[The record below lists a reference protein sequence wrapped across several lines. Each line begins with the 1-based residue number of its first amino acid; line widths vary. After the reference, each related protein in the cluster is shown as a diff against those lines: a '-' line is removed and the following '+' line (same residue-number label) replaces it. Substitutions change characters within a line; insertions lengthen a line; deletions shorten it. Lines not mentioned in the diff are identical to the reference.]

1 MHRSFPSS
9 VVFCNLIARRV
20 SPVETVFHTVSPS
33 VNLSPRFPFCW
44 LIAFVIVLCCFSSCR
59 TQVVE
64 RSHSRDVSVAVAS
77 SDSLSSRV
85 SDSRRLSDVRRYYT
99 EYVYDSVSVI
109 PAPASQLQNCTQPST
124 LNPQLLSTLNPQP
137 QTTYHYRE
145 RLRAR
150 TDTVFLSD
158 TVCIHDTL
166 FVRSS
171 SSRMDTVI
179 HTDTIYLP
187 RPLSGGY
194 GRNDYGSGG
203 LFSRGSSGGL
213 FSRTAYGRD
222 GSGSVFSRTT
232 PEPTFGMSPRTCV
245 GRFFVRLGSALLV
258 FLRAL
263 EACLACVGAVRVVRF
278 FIR

>member
-124 LNPQLLSTLNPQP
+124 LNPQLLSTLNSQP
-137 QTTYHYRE
+137 KTTYHYRE

-166 FVRSS
+166 FVRSA

-179 HTDTIYLP
+179 HTDTIYLT
-187 RPLSGGY
+187 RP
-194 GRNDYGSGG
+194 
-203 LFSRGSSGGL
+203 
-213 FSRTAYGRD
+213 AE
-222 GSGSVFSRTT
+222 FSRTT

-245 GRFFVRLGSALLV
+245 GRFFARLGSALVV

-263 EACLACVGAVRVVRF
+263 EACLACVGAVRIVRLA
-278 FIR
+278 IRLFAC

>member
-1 MHRSFPSS
+1 MNSQLPSTLNAQHSTLISLSPSLEHPTAQCLWGPRSRGSGESS
-9 VVFCNLIARRV
+9 VPLYEGVGGVWVVGVLFLAVFL
-20 SPVETVFHTVSPS
+20 
-33 VNLSPRFPFCW
+33 
-44 LIAFVIVLCCFSSCR
+44 FSSCR

-124 LNPQLLSTLNPQP
+124 LNPQLLSTLNSQP
-137 QTTYHYRE
+137 KTTYHYRE

-166 FVRSS
+166 FVRSA

-179 HTDTIYLP
+179 HTDTIYLT
-187 RPLSGGY
+187 RP
-194 GRNDYGSGG
+194 
-203 LFSRGSSGGL
+203 
-213 FSRTAYGRD
+213 AE
-222 GSGSVFSRTT
+222 FSRTT

-245 GRFFVRLGSALLV
+245 GRFFARLGSALVV

-263 EACLACVGAVRVVRF
+263 EACLACVGAVRIVRLA
-278 FIR
+278 IRLFAC

>member
-99 EYVYDSVSVI
+99 EYVYDSVSVGAE
-109 PAPASQLQNCTQPST
+109 PF
-124 LNPQLLSTLNPQP
+124 
-137 QTTYHYRE
+137 HYRE

-166 FVRSS
+166 FVRSA

-179 HTDTIYLP
+179 HTDTIYLT
-187 RPLSGGY
+187 RP
-194 GRNDYGSGG
+194 
-203 LFSRGSSGGL
+203 
-213 FSRTAYGRD
+213 AE
-222 GSGSVFSRTT
+222 FSRTT

-245 GRFFVRLGSALLV
+245 GRFFVRLGSALVV

-263 EACLACVGAVRVVRF
+263 EACLACVGAVRIVRLA
-278 FIR
+278 IRLFAC